1 MPRAALWAASRG
13 VGPGSPAATPSV
25 QSPRRPLPP
34 FWALTC
40 DGEDAEE
47 DGDERLDADA
57 HLGGRLLAQGELAVL
72 VALAHGHVQRA
83 GAREAW
89 PPVVRD
95 EHGQVVDL
103 GTLPV
108 KIPVL
113 DYDVGRVIWKRQGLG
128 VRLCC
133 WSAHSLIVPHSS
145 VGKESTCNA
154 GDSGSIPG

>member
-1 MPRAALWAASRG
+1 M
-13 VGPGSPAATPSV
+13 

-133 WSAHSLIVPHSS
+133 WSAHSLIATDSVAASS
-145 VGKESTCNA
+145 RSPRNCASSHAAWAVYLPF
-154 GDSGSIPG
+154 IPLPRVLAI